1 MSSVLPK
8 SRKYFID
15 RVCRACGQKKPYTE
29 YCDHIVNGKVYKHV
43 KCNECRAEGLSI
55 YRREHPRKRLL
66 YSARARAKRYGREFD
81 LIEDDIIIPERC
93 PILDIK
99 LKLHTKRRCEE
110 SPTID
115 RIDNDRG
122 YTKDNIVV
130 CSWRANRMKNGF
142 SLEELEKLV
151 NFLKKRGNDYGQ
163 SSWYCKLGFGTVP

>member
-15 RVCRACGQKKPYTE
+15 RVCGACGQKKPYTE

-55 YRREHPRKRLL
+55 YRREHPRKRLFTQPGL
-66 YSARARAKRYGREFD
+66 ELRGGREFD

-99 LKLHTKRRCEE
+99 LKASHKTK
-110 SPTID
+110 
-115 RIDNDRG
+115 
-122 YTKDNIVV
+122 
-130 CSWRANRMKNGF
+130 M
-142 SLEELEKLV
+142 
-151 NFLKKRGNDYGQ
+151 
-163 SSWYCKLGFGTVP
+163 